1 MPRPPPGSAGPGT
14 LIVRGFSGPRTRRCG
29 FAADLQGLFSP
40 LGGNGRI
47 GGGENG
53 AYSGHGRSGVG
64 FDGSGRGTG
73 RAAAGFVVLRDSQP
87 GSVTFSGSGSW
98 RLQGDGVTLAASG
111 VKCDGPH
118 CENSQMDPFE
128 AIVRM
133 TGPGELMLSDAHCNS
148 ETAAQNAQPEAGSGE
163 EENRQADAQQFLEGL
178 GQILGGIAALQN
190 NGDDDNDNDNDN
202 GYGNNAYG
210 NNGYGNAPAYNPPP
224 RQQKPYVDQTA
235 QKAKKIA
242 SLRYVLAMYKRALH
256 SAEQSLKV
264 NEKSPHIGYWQ
275 MQVRQYEQKVSE
287 TEAKLAALE

>member
-1 MPRPPPGSAGPGT
+1 MA
-14 LIVRGFSGPRTRRCG
+14 
-29 FAADLQGLFSP
+29 
-40 LGGNGRI
+40 RI
-47 GGGENG
+47 T
-53 AYSGHGRSGVG
+53 AMTVAVLAL
-64 FDGSGRGTG
+64 TG
-73 RAAAGFVVLRDSQP
+73 AAAAQDAPLLGSWFCETPSQDGEPLKSFVEFAPDGKLSLQYQQ

-128 AIVRM
+128 ASVRM
-133 TGPGELMLSDAHCNS
+133 TGPGELMLSEAHCNS
-148 ETAAQNAQPEAGSGE
+148 EATAQDTQSRTGSGE

-190 NGDDDNDNDNDN
+190 QGNNDSGGNDN
-202 GYGNNAYG
+202 GYGDNG
-210 NNGYGNAPAYNPPP
+210 NNNYGNAPSTNAPP
-224 RQQKPYVDQTA
+224 QQRPYVDQTA
-235 QKAKKIA
+235 QKARKIA

>member
-1 MPRPPPGSAGPGT
+1 MA
-14 LIVRGFSGPRTRRCG
+14 
-29 FAADLQGLFSP
+29 
-40 LGGNGRI
+40 RI
-47 GGGENG
+47 P
-53 AYSGHGRSGVG
+53 AMTVAVLAL
-64 FDGSGRGTG
+64 TG
-73 RAAAGFVVLRDSQP
+73 AAAAQDAPLLGSWFCETPSQDGEPLEAFVEFAPEGKLSLQYQQ

-98 RLQGDGVTLAASG
+98 RQQGDSVTLAASG

-128 AIVRM
+128 ATVRM
-133 TGPGELMLSDAHCNS
+133 SGPGELMLSEAHCNS
-148 ETAAQNAQPEAGSGE
+148 EATAQDTQSGTGRDE
-163 EENRQADAQQFLEGL
+163 EENRQAEAQQFLEGL

-190 NGDDDNDNDNDN
+190 HGNGGSSDNDG
-202 GYGNNAYG
+202 GYGNNNYG
-210 NNGYGNAPAYNPPP
+210 NNGSNAPAYNPP
-224 RQQKPYVDQTA
+224 QQQPYVDQTA